1 MKITAQS
8 AGGVA
13 DEDDQVL
20 EAGFCEEPDGSGLA
34 VVFQRDLLV
43 DSPWDGDCG
52 TNDYF
57 SNSYCVTLGSGE
69 TNAGFRSVEGLNKV
83 FHNTGLTGR
92 LFLVTIIISL
102 GLTMFVYA
110 MDEGV
115 TQQFTMVAASSFD
128 MHAQLGAV
136 NTASTLINGISKP
149 VIGKLADV
157 MSRPT
162 SYIISLLFYV
172 VGYAVAASCTNFVA
186 YTVGVALTAVGKAGL
201 NILCQIIVGDLTTL
215 QWRGFWTSMIIAP
228 YLVTTFT
235 NGFIVDAFVPD
246 QWRWG
251 LGMFAIMVP
260 ILLAPAIIALYGTQQ
275 RARKMVVTGSSPPE
289 KGEKVPL
296 HTAWQCL
303 IAIDIPG
310 LVLLGFSFSLILL
323 PLSLAKSAEGGW
335 TNRSMIAMEATGFVI
350 LALFVAFE
358 LYIAPKPMMTKRII
372 ANKVFLAALGAN
384 LFDQMTTTLASNYFA
399 SYIYIIKDWDNYTW
413 TVFTGARN
421 LAITVFSLVGGF
433 LQVRYHRYRTQMI
446 VGAVLKVV
454 GYAMCLTSDQRSTQ
468 STTALAISQV
478 LLGTSALTALGSR
491 IGAMAS
497 VPHEDMASIIG
508 AYFLWTYL
516 GSAAGYAIASA
527 IWTDRMLRFM
537 RDELPDTPESILK
550 EIYGSVNILR
560 TQFDFDDPIREGAIR
575 AYTRTNGIIFI
586 AAAVISTLS
595 ILCSFLM
602 PDYYLGKQQ
611 NAVTNL
617 GLDGKPVEIPTRRK
631 NERSFWARIKYSISQ
646 RPT

>member
-1 MKITAQS
+1 MDDNPRISSSLQPMVPETGTIETSPTCVHQGKDLDLMKR
-8 AGGVA
+8 
-13 DEDDQVL
+13 DEQTPINDD
-20 EAGFCEEPDGSGLA
+20 AGF
-34 VVFQRDLLV
+34 
-43 DSPWDGDCG
+43 
-52 TNDYF
+52 N
-57 SNSYCVTLGSGE
+57 
-69 TNAGFRSVEGLNKV
+69 SVEGFNKV
-83 FHNTGLTGR
+83 FYHTGLTGR
-92 LFLVTIIISL
+92 LLLAVIILSL

-115 TQQFTMVAASSFD
+115 TQQFTLIAASSFS

-136 NTASTLINGISKP
+136 NTASTVINGIAKP

-157 MSRPT
+157 LSRPT
-162 SYIISLLFYV
+162 SYIISLVFYV
-172 VGYAVAASCTNFVA
+172 IGYAVAASCTNFVA

-235 NGFIVDAFVPD
+235 NGFIVDAFVPE

-260 ILLAPAIIALYGTQQ
+260 VLLIPAIIALYGTQQ
-275 RARKMVVTGSSPPE
+275 RARRMRRMESGPPE
-289 KGEKVPL
+289 KRQVSTL
-296 HTAWQCL
+296 QTAWQCVV
-303 IAIDIPG
+303 AIDIPG

-323 PLSLAKSAEGGW
+323 PLSLAEAAESGW
-335 TNRSMIAMEATGFVI
+335 KNCSMIAMEVAGFVT

-358 LYIAPKPMMTKRII
+358 IYIAPRPIMTKRII

-384 LFDQMTTTLASNYFA
+384 LFDQMTTTLGSNYFS

-454 GYAMCLTSDQRSTQ
+454 GYTACLTSHQRSTQ
-468 STTALAISQV
+468 STAALAISQV

-497 VPHEDMASIIG
+497 VPHDDMASIIA

-527 IWTDRMLRFM
+527 IWTDRMLGFM
-537 RDELPDTPESILK
+537 RQELPDTPDRTLQEIYSSVSILH
-550 EIYGSVNILR
+550 
-560 TQFDFDDPIREGAIR
+560 TQYALDDPIREGAIR
-575 AYTRTNGIIFI
+575 AYARTNGIIFI
-586 AAAVISTLS
+586 VAAAISTLS
-595 ILCSFLM
+595 IICSFLM
-602 PDYYLGKQQ
+602 PGNIVLVFHHSPDGMHADISHSVDYYLGKQQ
-611 NAVTNL
+611 NAVTNV
-617 GLDGKPVEIPTRRK
+617 GLDGKPVELPTRGKEEGR
-631 NERSFWARIKYSISQ
+631 FWARLKSIYCQ
-646 RPT
+646 ET

>member
-1 MKITAQS
+1 MPSETDTVETSPTYVHQGKEFGLKQR
-8 AGGVA
+8 
-13 DEDDQVL
+13 DDQ
-20 EAGFCEEPDGSGLA
+20 
-34 VVFQRDLLV
+34 
-43 DSPWDGDCG
+43 SP
-52 TNDYF
+52 
-57 SNSYCVTLGSGE
+57 E
-69 TNAGFRSVEGLNKV
+69 RENAGFGSVEGFNKV
-83 FHNTGLTGR
+83 LYHTGLTGR
-92 LFLVTIIISL
+92 LLLVTIIISL

-115 TQQFTMVAASSFD
+115 TQQFTMIAASSFN

-136 NTASTLINGISKP
+136 NTASTVINGISKP

-157 MSRPT
+157 LSRPT

-235 NGFIVDAFVPD
+235 NGFVVDAFVPD
-246 QWRWG
+246 EWRWG
-251 LGMFAIMVP
+251 LGMFAIMIP
-260 ILLAPAIIALYGTQQ
+260 ILLTPAIIALYGTQQ
-275 RARKMVVTGSSPPE
+275 RARRMGIMESSSPE
-289 KGEKVPL
+289 KGEQTTL
-296 HTAWQCL
+296 YTAWQCL
-303 IAIDIPG
+303 VAIDIPG

-323 PLSLAKSAEGGW
+323 PLSLAESAENGW
-335 TNRSMIAMEATGFVI
+335 NNRSMIAMEATGFAI
-350 LALFVAFE
+350 LVLFVVFE
-358 LYIAPKPMMTKRII
+358 IYLAPKPMMTKRII

-384 LFDQMTTTLASNYFA
+384 LFDQMTTTLGSNYFS
-399 SYIYIIKDWDNYTW
+399 SYIYIIKGWDNYTW

-421 LAITVFSLVGGF
+421 LAITIFSLIGGF
-433 LQVRYHRYRTQMI
+433 LQVRYHRYKTQMI
-446 VGAVLKVV
+446 IGAVLKVV
-454 GYAMCLTSDQRSTQ
+454 GYATCFTSNQRSTQ
-468 STTALAISQV
+468 STAALAISQI

-497 VPHEDMASIIG
+497 VPHEDMASIIA

-527 IWTDRMLRFM
+527 IWTDKMLGFM
-537 RDELPDTPESILK
+537 RDELPDTPDSTLK
-550 EIYGSVNILR
+550 KIYGSVDILR
-560 TQFDFDDPIREGAIR
+560 TQYDLDDPIREGAIR

-586 AAAVISTLS
+586 VAAAISTLS

-602 PDYYLGKQQ
+602 PGNSLFLFLLFTTGYICLHFYF
-611 NAVTNL
+611 
-617 GLDGKPVEIPTRRK
+617 RRLLP
-631 NERSFWARIKYSISQ
+631 W
-646 RPT
+646 